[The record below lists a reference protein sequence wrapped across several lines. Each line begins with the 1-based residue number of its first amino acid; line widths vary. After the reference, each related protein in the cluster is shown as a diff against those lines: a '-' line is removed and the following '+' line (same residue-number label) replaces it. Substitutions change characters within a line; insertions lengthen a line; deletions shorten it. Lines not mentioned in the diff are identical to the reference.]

1 MIKLKDVVWGEVELV
16 EEDDTNAGGG
26 SVSVMTCCGWPPP
39 DEGQPCWY
47 KIGPVAPYKCD
58 VHHSSTY

>member
-39 DEGQPCWY
+39 DEGLRCW
-47 KIGPVAPYKCD
+47 ITIPILTQFTCD
-58 VHHSSTY
+58 KRR

>member
-26 SVSVMTCCGWPPP
+26 SVSVMTCCGYPPP
-39 DEGQPCWY
+39 YEGLRCGVYPPHLGKSCNY
-47 KIGPVAPYKCD
+47 GNN
-58 VHHSSTY
+58 